1 MGFPRRPKLTPK
13 QASSSDSTTA
23 QSTLTESQRS
33 TKRIKLSNESV
44 FDSEQVKIFIVVA
57 KLSPD
62 EIKDATRTIESNGGK
77 VVSNVQDCTIILS
90 NTRLWNRLKKSLP
103 SEGFVRTC
111 ILEARLDCTE
121 PSAFRRKTSR

>member
-1 MGFPRRPKLTPK
+1 MGFPRRPKPTPK

-111 ILEARLDCTE
+111 ELEAQFRLY
-121 PSAFRRKTSR
+121 